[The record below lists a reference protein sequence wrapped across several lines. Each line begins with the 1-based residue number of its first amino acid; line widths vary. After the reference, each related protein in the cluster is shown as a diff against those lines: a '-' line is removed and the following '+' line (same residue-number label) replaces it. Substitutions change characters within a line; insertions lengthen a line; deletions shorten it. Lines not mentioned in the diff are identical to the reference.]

1 VYDIATD
8 TYDYSFPDL
17 IDARRDHAGA
27 TVPLCTDDPADGLPG
42 MWVFGGR
49 QGVDTPPYMPAEY
62 FPLECGLDQ
71 PDIVVEPASLEAGL
85 FPDQTTSLVVTIT
98 NEGNV
103 PLDWNMFELSP
114 TMRLAGHTILPNSNQ
129 SGREVNLDIVSAPEG
144 SVQTAP
150 WDPAGP
156 VELVIDD
163 GTFENSIG
171 IGGTWEFIFVN
182 RFTPDP
188 SEYPFKLEEVSVYFP
203 SFGLVQVGDEMM
215 LALYE
220 NTSGNADPANG
231 ANYLASFPVTVQSL
245 DTWNS
250 YTLPAP
256 INYYGPGDVVVGV
269 IALELPGTSY
279 WPAALDTTATQQR
292 SWAGWW
298 LNSPPPTPPFLPPD
312 DTWGMIDSFGFPGNW
327 GVRGSGT
334 TIDIVDIPWLSEEP
348 ISGTLAAD
356 EFQTVTVTFDS
367 TGLEPGDYHARLLVA
382 SNDPATPEVTIPVT
396 LTVWLAAVD
405 VDPSSAAMSGDPGT
419 TATYTLQVANLGNHE
434 DTFDITASGN
444 TWVVN
449 VLDPVVT
456 LPPNGVADV
465 TVEVEIPLGALAGES
480 DDVMITATSQG
491 YPEASDESVLTTTA
505 NQVYG
510 VELTPETAALSGSPG
525 ERVEY
530 TLTLNNTGNGEDTFD
545 ITALGTWNVH
555 LPEPSVTLAGHASAT
570 VIVHVDIPAGAS
582 DGDSDET
589 LIEVTSQGDPTVD
602 DSSVL
607 TTTAVEEGYVISL
620 PIVFK

>member
-1 VYDIATD
+1 
-8 TYDYSFPDL
+8 
-17 IDARRDHAGA
+17 
-27 TVPLCTDDPADGLPG
+27 
-42 MWVFGGR
+42 
-49 QGVDTPPYMPAEY
+49 
-62 FPLECGLDQ
+62 
-71 PDIVVEPASLEAGL
+71 
-85 FPDQTTSLVVTIT
+85 
-98 NEGNV
+98 
-103 PLDWNMFELSP
+103 
-114 TMRLAGHTILPNSNQ
+114 
-129 SGREVNLDIVSAPEG
+129 
-144 SVQTAP
+144 
-150 WDPAGP
+150 
-156 VELVIDD
+156 
-163 GTFENSIG
+163 
-171 IGGTWEFIFVN
+171 
-182 RFTPDP
+182 
-188 SEYPFKLEEVSVYFP
+188 
-203 SFGLVQVGDEMM
+203 
-215 LALYE
+215 
-220 NTSGNADPANG
+220 
-231 ANYLASFPVTVQSL
+231 
-245 DTWNS
+245 
-250 YTLPAP
+250 
-256 INYYGPGDVVVGV
+256 
-269 IALELPGTSY
+269 
-279 WPAALDTTATQQR
+279 
-292 SWAGWW
+292 
-298 LNSPPPTPPFLPPD
+298 
-312 DTWGMIDSFGFPGNW
+312 
-327 GVRGSGT
+327 VRGSGT